1 MPSTLRLWTWMR
13 VKQNDSGFLFRFSGD
28 KWVYN
33 LSTAGLNSG
42 TYTISIKMPDGFNRR
57 TGFVLK

>member
-1 MPSTLRLWTWMR
+1 IDLEMVDLDAGEA
-13 VKQNDSGFLFRFSGD
+13 NDSGFLFRFSDD

-33 LSTAGLNSG
+33 LSTAGLSSG
-42 TYTISIKMPDGFNRR
+42 TYTISIRMPDGFNRR